1 MASEGSVQ
9 QSYEPIHV
17 GPSFHIQT
25 AENRFGAHV
34 LDDLKAFVLEG
45 PNFNGMID
53 PDDED
58 DDGEDDDEDE
68 DDDDWDGIADPEWP
82 NEWDMAFDEL
92 PQSQSQPQQLQQDHN
107 ETSPDANHQGF
118 PRLARTRNNLTALSQ
133 RFNLYFAAY
142 QDKIYVYQPR
152 KTPQILPPPS
162 IIIHPKRTKVARL
175 IGGRIDK
182 AFGHQM
188 NHIIVGN
195 LGNFEVVFFA
205 YDDGDVGAYYTHDIA
220 RCILANSE
228 PRHGV
233 GGARLAVPKQFF
245 HENVG
250 ISAWG
255 LAIHEKSRLLAVSSN
270 RYEVTVFAFAMTST
284 NWMQNSSDDTGV
296 DDSPKVW
303 SGQTALELEKH
314 FKSRTRTWRIVL
326 PLGPLGHNI
335 PNIAFC
341 DDEEGNASEV
351 VAVDIRGNT
360 WILDIWKIGSFPIQY
375 PPTANRGQTRALANQ
390 PYTGWDVLVLPESSF
405 KQTASVRELL
415 GLPGREVLL
424 GNGSRIPSGPIPE
437 TDLWLDTTCS
447 LFYVKEMAPSIEF
460 VLRHRHGTLYQKIHA
475 EEARKSAHEPAVEE
489 DDDDTDMSDADDTP
503 HASTHECE
511 SAPSEHG
518 AEKEK
523 RWAAIRKTHGPPGS
537 AINDSSKEVQLSRI
551 IVPSFGET
559 PPLATNLGKCIE
571 FFSSSVTRQAN
582 TKPVQ
587 FLEAELRP
595 HMVRNFSILRT
606 TCTDIELQPVDP
618 RGTGIVCKSVL
629 AHHNHHLR
637 RVEPWDLNRQMSE
650 RVSMLIHVPELN
662 LVVAGALNGRVAL
675 LTLTK
680 TAKRLDGV
688 ALRRGFRVDWVLPRL
703 AEEEKKKRP
712 WCTLHGIAM
721 SPVPEPKADGLNL
734 YGRERRTSPVV
745 YRLILHYMNHTI
757 VTYDIMRRAGEA
769 EELLIF

>member
-1 MASEGSVQ
+1 MASDGSVQ
-9 QSYEPIHV
+9 QGYSPIHV
-17 GPSFHIQT
+17 GSSFHVQT
-25 AENRFGAHV
+25 AEDRFGSHV

-45 PNFNGMID
+45 PNFNGMMD
-53 PDDED
+53 PDDDDD
-58 DDGEDDDEDE
+58 DDGEEDEDDED
-68 DDDDWDGIADPEWP
+68 DDDDWDGIAEPEGP
-82 NEWDMAFDEL
+82 NEGDMAFDEA
-92 PQSQSQPQQLQQDHN
+92 PQPQPQQQDHN

-133 RFNLYFAAY
+133 RFNLYFTAY

-152 KTPQILPPPS
+152 KAPHILPYPS
-162 IIIHPKRTKVARL
+162 MIIHPKRTKVARL

-182 AFGHQM
+182 AFGHQV

-195 LGNFEVVFFA
+195 LGSFEVVFFA

-220 RCILANSE
+220 RSILAYLE

-233 GGARLAVPKQFF
+233 GGARLPPPKEFF
-245 HENVG
+245 HENIG
-250 ISAWG
+250 LSAWG

-270 RYEVTVFAFAMTST
+270 RYEVTVFAFAMTKTSRT
-284 NWMQNSSDDTGV
+284 RIPSDETEV

-314 FKSRTRTWRIVL
+314 FNSRTRTWRIVL
-326 PLGPLGHNI
+326 PLGPQGHNI

-360 WILDIWKIGSFPIQY
+360 WILDIWKIGSSPIQY
-375 PPTANRGQTRALANQ
+375 PQTANRAQTRALANQ
-390 PYTGWDVLVLPESSF
+390 PYTGWGVLVLPDSNF

-424 GNGSRIPSGPIPE
+424 GSGSRISPGPIPE
-437 TDLWLDTTCS
+437 MDLWLDTTCS
-447 LFYVKEMAPSIEF
+447 LFYVKDMAPSIEF

-503 HASTHECE
+503 HASTHELE
-511 SAPSEHG
+511 SVPSEHA
-518 AEKEK
+518 AER

-537 AINDSSKEVQLSRI
+537 AINDISDEVQLSRT

-559 PPLATNLGKCIE
+559 PPPATNLGKCIE

-582 TKPVQ
+582 TKPIQ
-587 FLEAELRP
+587 FPEAELRP
-595 HMVRNFSILRT
+595 HMVKTFSILRT

-618 RGTGIVCKSVL
+618 RGTGILCKSVL

-650 RVSMLIHVPELN
+650 RVSMLLHVPELN

-688 ALRRGFRVDWVLPRL
+688 PLRRGFRVDWVLPRL

-712 WCTLHGIAM
+712 WCALHGIAM
-721 SPVPEPKADGLNL
+721 SPVPDPKAQGLDL
-734 YGRERRTSPVV
+734 HGRESRVSPVV

-757 VTYDIMRRAGEA
+757 VTYDVMRREGGAG
-769 EELLIF
+769 ELLIF